1 LTPTFVR
8 RKEEK
13 EKDSKN
19 LVGSGADSYLL
30 AQADVAGDAV
40 VLGRGHL
47 DLGDD
52 GQRRATCRRGDG
64 RRGDEE
70 ASIHGRREGVGAGER
85 RRGGHGF
92 LSSAPL
98 LFASALFVS
107 VMGDGLILSAV
118 RRLKA

>member
-1 LTPTFVR
+1 
-8 RKEEK
+8 
-13 EKDSKN
+13 

-30 AQADVAGDAV
+30 AEADVAGDAV

-85 RRGGHGF
+85 RRREHGS
-92 LSSAPL
+92 LSFAPL
-98 LFASALFVS
+98 LFRFRSLRLSPLWEMALSYPLYGV
-107 VMGDGLILSAV
+107 
-118 RRLKA
+118 